1 VRRSSYNPEDSESA
15 RRIKRFISDQL
26 FEKKLK
32 VNEAA
37 AKVNLT
43 SERLYK
49 YLNEAATNN
58 NLPAYLMPIWN
69 RMIGPELM
77 MLMAHESGGAF
88 VELPERQPDARDAVI
103 AAARAMR
110 ECAEVVESFG
120 GAIEDGHITVRE
132 LRDIKKE
139 IRDAVSA
146 LLGLEMVAEEM
157 NK

>member
-1 VRRSSYNPEDSESA
+1 MRRSNYNPEDSESA
-15 RRIKRFISDQL
+15 RRVKRFVADLL

-43 SERLYK
+43 AERLYK
-49 YLNEAATNN
+49 YVNEAATNN
-58 NLPAYLMPIWN
+58 NLPSYLLPIWN

-77 MLMAHESGGAF
+77 MLLAQESGGSF
-88 VELPERQPDARDAVI
+88 VQLPERQPDPRDAVMV
-103 AAARAMR
+103 AAKAMR
-110 ECAEVVESFG
+110 ECAEVVEAFG
-120 GAIEDGHITVRE
+120 GAIEDGHITMRE

-139 IRDAVSA
+139 LRDAVSA
-146 LLGLEMVAEEM
+146 LLSLEMVAEEM